1 MKTIL
6 KQGTY
11 LYPGWHVRAVN
22 HHERS
27 QERSRSVVVTQSRRQ
42 ERSGSVVLT

>member
-1 MKTIL
+1 ML
-6 KQGTY
+6 KQVTY

-22 HHERS
+22 RR

-42 ERSGSVVLT
+42 KRSGSVVIT